1 MYNFFSEVKMFKTPP
16 SGMINIVAL
25 FWLVVGLWRGERLK
39 LSVVFFTSFRKFF
52 WKVAQNRKTIWS
64 LKALMAREDL
74 NVEKTVLLTSSCS
87 SFQT

>member
-52 WKVAQNRKTIWS
+52 
-64 LKALMAREDL
+64 
-74 NVEKTVLLTSSCS
+74 
-87 SFQT
+87 